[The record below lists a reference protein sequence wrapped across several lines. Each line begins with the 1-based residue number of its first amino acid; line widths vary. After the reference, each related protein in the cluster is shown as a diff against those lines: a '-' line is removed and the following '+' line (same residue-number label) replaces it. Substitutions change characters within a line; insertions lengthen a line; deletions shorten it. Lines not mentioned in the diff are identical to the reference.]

1 MAWNRSSGYCATQSQ
16 EEAETV
22 SVQVKVPIG
31 YNKVPIGYNKVPIG
45 QNKVTI
51 CDKRKPLAVVKQSPH
66 WAKQSHR
73 L

>member
-16 EEAETV
+16 KEAETV

-31 YNKVPIGYNKVPIG
+31 

-51 CDKRKPLAVVKQSPH
+51 CDKNKANSCGKATNCGKTKSKSQDVANQNL
-66 WAKQSHR
+66 
-73 L
+73 

>member
-22 SVQVKVPIG
+22 SVQV
-31 YNKVPIGYNKVPIG
+31 KVPIGYNKVPIG

>member
-16 EEAETV
+16 KEAETV
-22 SVQVKVPIG
+22 SVQV
-31 YNKVPIGYNKVPIG
+31 KVPIG

-51 CDKRKPLAVVKQSPH
+51 CDKRKPLAVVEQSPH